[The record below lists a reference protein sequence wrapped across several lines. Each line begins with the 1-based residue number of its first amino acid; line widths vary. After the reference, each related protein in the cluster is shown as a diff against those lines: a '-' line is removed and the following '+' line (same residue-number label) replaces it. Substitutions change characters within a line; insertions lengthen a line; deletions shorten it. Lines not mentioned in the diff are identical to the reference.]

1 MDCIVVDYKTEKVTI
16 NENTH
21 TDSVS
26 LRNHQ
31 PCNSN
36 SRSSCGILHTVTL
49 PVNTHTR
56 EDKNTHMGRMR
67 GSLCLYTQ
75 IIPGYL
81 ELGMKLTQVSPSIV
95 PDATLETSSSR
106 SIHFTSLS
114 WSSSHCTS
122 ERGGCEYTRLFP
134 PPRSM
139 SYASPHTY

>member
-1 MDCIVVDYKTEKVTI
+1 MFQVSKYVPGLNSRAWTASLWTI
-16 NENTH
+16 KQRRLWSMRTH
-21 TDSVS
+21 THSVS

-49 PVNTHTR
+49 PVNTHG
-56 EDKNTHMGRMR
+56 EDKR
-67 GSLCLYTQ
+67 SLCLYTQ
-75 IIPGYL
+75 IIPRHL

-114 WSSSHCTS
+114 WSSSHCAS
-122 ERGGCEYTRLFP
+122 EKGGCEYTRLFP
-134 PPRSM
+134 PLEV
-139 SYASPHTY
+139 